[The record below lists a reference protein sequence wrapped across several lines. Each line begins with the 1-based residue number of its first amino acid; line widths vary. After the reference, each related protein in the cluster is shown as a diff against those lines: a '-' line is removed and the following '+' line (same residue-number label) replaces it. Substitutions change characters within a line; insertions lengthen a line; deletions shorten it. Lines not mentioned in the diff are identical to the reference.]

1 MNAHRCRLQRRAD
14 SGRKDARA
22 EPSITADCA
31 LPLSCLKRG
40 PDPQRVRL
48 ILTAKMLTD
57 MVVEQE
63 FDIKEEEPWYDKQD
77 LEHDLQLAAELGK
90 TLLERNRE
98 LEQGLQQMYST
109 NQEQLQEIEYLA
121 KQVDLL
127 RQVNDQHAKVYEQ
140 LDVSAREL
148 EHSNRKL
155 VLDSRTAQQ
164 KIQGLTETVELL
176 QTQVEE
182 LQHQVEELK
191 LSPSQPLKRPH
202 REKCAPCTSQS
213 VSCLKELQNTLR
225 YDCDE
230 PSDGLESSDM
240 SWREE
245 EQASLRQSLRSL
257 QTQFASERAQ
267 REESERE
274 AELLARENAALEQQL
289 TGMEGCRARVSELE
303 REAEELRQLWKS
315 DSSTG
320 STRPDAIHSLLP
332 NAMFLHPEEESE
344 GDAAA
349 AKSPWVLKRWDSE
362 RLMRATQTP
371 DSPDRVH
378 NHECSCVRRADVVK
392 YRGISLLNEVD
403 AQYSALQVKY
413 DELLR
418 RCHLGQQQQEE
429 EEEDDEPIHKS
440 VQTASLAAACPVLTD
455 MEDFHQP
462 EYKELFRAI
471 FSRIQ
476 KTKED
481 LIENRVGPSAGEG
494 LPIVH

>member
-1 MNAHRCRLQRRAD
+1 
-14 SGRKDARA
+14 
-22 EPSITADCA
+22 
-31 LPLSCLKRG
+31 
-40 PDPQRVRL
+40 
-48 ILTAKMLTD
+48 MLTD
-57 MVVEQE
+57 RIVEEE
-63 FDIKEEEPWYDKQD
+63 FEIKEEEPWYDKQD

-109 NQEQLQEIEYLA
+109 NQEQLQEIEYLT

-148 EHSNRKL
+148 EQSNRKL
-155 VLDSRTAQQ
+155 VLDNRTAQQ
-164 KIQGLTETVELL
+164 KILGLTETVELL

-191 LSPSQPLKRPH
+191 LSPIQPQKPLN
-202 REKCAPCTSQS
+202 REKWAPRSAQS

-225 YDCDE
+225 YDYEPDG
-230 PSDGLESSDM
+230 PSDGHESSDF
-240 SWREE
+240 SWHEE

-257 QTQFASERAQ
+257 QTQFAAERAR

-274 AELLARENAALEQQL
+274 AEMLAGENEALEQQL
-289 TGMEGCRARVSELE
+289 TGMDACRARVSELE
-303 REAEELRQLWKS
+303 REVDELRQLWKS
-315 DSSTG
+315 DSSTR
-320 STRPDAIHSLLP
+320 SNRPDIIHSLLP
-332 NAMFLHPEEESE
+332 NSMFLHPEEESE
-344 GDAAA
+344 GDGAAVR
-349 AKSPWVLKRWDSE
+349 SPRVLKRWDSE
-362 RLMRATQTP
+362 RLMKAAQMP
-371 DSPDRVH
+371 DSPDRIYD
-378 NHECSCVRRADVVK
+378 HECSCVRRAEVVK

-418 RCHLGQQQQEE
+418 RCHQGQPE
-429 EEEDDEPIHKS
+429 EEEDEQSHKS
-440 VQTASLAAACPVLTD
+440 VQTGSLAASCPALTD
-455 MEDFHQP
+455 MEDFEDDFHQP
-462 EYKELFRAI
+462 EYKELFREI

-481 LIENRVGPSAGEG
+481 LMENRERLSAGKV
-494 LPIVH
+494 LPTLH

>member
-1 MNAHRCRLQRRAD
+1 M
-14 SGRKDARA
+14 
-22 EPSITADCA
+22 I
-31 LPLSCLKRG
+31 
-40 PDPQRVRL
+40 
-48 ILTAKMLTD
+48 
-57 MVVEQE
+57 VEEE
-63 FDIKEEEPWYDKQD
+63 FEIKEEEPWYDKQD

-109 NQEQLQEIEYLA
+109 NQEQLQEIEYLT

-148 EHSNRKL
+148 EQSNHKL
-155 VLDSRTAQQ
+155 VLDNRTAQQ

-182 LQHQVEELK
+182 LQHQVEEMK
-191 LSPSQPLKRPH
+191 LSPRQPQKPPN
-202 REKCAPCTSQS
+202 REKLPPRCTQS

-225 YDCDE
+225 YDQDPEE
-230 PSDGLESSDM
+230 PSDGVALSDM
-240 SWREE
+240 SWHEE
-245 EQASLRQSLRSL
+245 EQASLRQSLRAL
-257 QTQFASERAQ
+257 QTQLASERAR

-274 AELLARENAALEQQL
+274 AELLASENAALEQQL
-289 TGMEGCRARVSELE
+289 AGMEGCQVRVAELE

-315 DSSTG
+315 ESSTRA
-320 STRPDAIHSLLP
+320 TRRDVIHSLLP
-332 NAMFLHPEEESE
+332 NSMFLNPEEASE
-344 GDAAA
+344 GHAAA
-349 AKSPWVLKRWDSE
+349 VKSPRALRRCDSE
-362 RLMRATQTP
+362 QLMKLSEIP
-371 DSPDRVH
+371 DSPDRIYD
-378 NHECSCVRRADVVK
+378 HECSCVRRAEVVK

-418 RCHLGQQQQEE
+418 RCHLGPQE
-429 EEEDDEPIHKS
+429 DEQDGQSLKS
-440 VQTASLAAACPVLTD
+440 VQTASLTAACPAPTD
-455 MEDFHQP
+455 MEDFEDDFHQP
-462 EYKELFRAI
+462 EYKELFREI

-481 LIENRVGPSAGEG
+481 LIENRGKALAGEV
-494 LPIVH
+494 LPI